1 MKVARSNKPKHKLA
15 VVGDSVTQG
24 FQNGG
29 IYRTDINFP
38 AFLSKCFEPEPQFDQ
53 PLFTAQGG
61 IPLNLEVL
69 VRGLSD
75 EYGSTLEWNEYLPAM
90 HHLYT
95 TLRRVKSYWEGN
107 IKELERDHPTPYHN
121 QSVWGFAI
129 SDAWKVTEMKSREY
143 IEKQPE
149 TYSVFNVLPDHAMYT
164 TARLTL
170 NPTLQDKFSNHT
182 LLDNIRHLQ
191 ENGGIENLI
200 ATMGHNNIIGA
211 VTDLRFTYSEEDDL
225 EAFPSERNF
234 TVYRPEHF
242 EIEYRKF
249 AEKVSQIGAERVITQ
264 TIPYVT
270 IPPVTRGVNED
281 RSIKDTTYFDYYTRF
296 WIWDSDFD
304 PDRHPYLTRE
314 QAIKLDRHVDHYNNV
329 IREVADEY
337 GWITVPLNKYVSAIA
352 RRRRKG
358 GITIPYPDDFLE
370 ALKANEATS
379 HLVDGNGTP
388 KITTDYLRLDDE
400 TGKVY
405 KGGIFSLDGIH
416 PTTIGYGLIAHVY
429 YEAMEYHGITFQK
442 PLDWK
447 TIIESDTLVT
457 DPPYLLVSLR
467 NLLRFLSMGR
477 QERFLRIGTGL
488 LHQLMEIFTQRN
500 VSAEKEE

>member
-1 MKVARSNKPKHKLA
+1 MAWTKNNPKHKLA
-15 VVGDSVTQG
+15 IVGDSVTQG

-29 IYRTDINFP
+29 IYRTDLNFP
-38 AFLSKCFEPEPQFDQ
+38 AFLNRCFEPEPEFHQ

-75 EYGSTLEWNEYLPAM
+75 EYGSSLEWKEYLPAM

-95 TLRRVKSYWEGN
+95 TLRRVKKYWEGN
-107 IKELERDHPTPYHN
+107 VRELSREQPTPYHN

-129 SDAWKVTEMKSREY
+129 SDAWKVTERKSREY
-143 IEKQPE
+143 IENQPE

-170 NPTLQDKFSNHT
+170 NPTLGEEFSDVT
-182 LLDNIRHLQ
+182 LLDNINYLQ

-211 VTDLRFTYSEEDDL
+211 VTDLRFKLSEPSDL
-225 EAFPSERNF
+225 EAFPSERDF

-249 AEKVSQIGAERVITQ
+249 AERVSKVGAERVITQ

-270 IPPVTRGVNED
+270 IPPVTRGVNEN
-281 RSIKDTTYFDYYTRF
+281 RSISDTTYFDYYTRF

-304 PDRHPYLTRE
+304 PDKHPHLTRE
-314 QAIKLDRHVDHYNNV
+314 EAIKLDQLVDHYNNT
-329 IREVADEY
+329 IREVSDEY
-337 GWITVPLNKYVSAIA
+337 GWITVPLNKYVSAVA

-358 GITIPYPDDFLE
+358 GITIPFPDDFSKALE
-370 ALKANEATS
+370 ANPATS
-379 HLVDGNGTP
+379 HLVDGKGTP
-388 KITTDYLRLDDE
+388 KISTDYLRIDEE
-400 TGKVY
+400 TGKIY

-429 YEAMEYHGITFQK
+429 YETMEDNGIKFQK
-442 PLDWK
+442 PLDWDY
-447 TIIESDTLVT
+447 IIENDSLVT
-457 DPPYLLVSLR
+457 DPPYLLVELR
-467 NLLRFLSMGR
+467 SLLRFLSMGR

-488 LHQLMEIFTQRN
+488 LHQLMEVFTQRN
-500 VSAEKEE
+500 GSAEKEN